1 MTKGLS
7 THLNMEE
14 RAVSAFEWAGWLS
27 TVVLGLGGYII
38 SSLGWRVQGRQARE
52 LACKQD
58 IHSSIDRCHA
68 ALTLFE
74 DAVFS
79 YWTDAHSSIR
89 LDQLLSYHRR
99 CIIALRQLHTLAPF
113 DMPDVTLG
121 ELRKQA
127 TLDAESAERP
137 LPLSS
142 LRLKKFSRA
151 MSKIIESNYLLKTW

>member
-1 MTKGLS
+1 
-7 THLNMEE
+7 MEE
-14 RAVSAFEWAGWLS
+14 RAVSAFEWAGWVS
-27 TVVLGLGGYII
+27 TVILGLGGYII
-38 SSLGWRVQGRQARE
+38 SSLGWRVQGRQARD
-52 LACKQD
+52 LACRQD

-68 ALTLFE
+68 ALTVFE

-79 YWTDAHSSIR
+79 YWTENDSPVR

-99 CIIALRQLHTLAPF
+99 CIIALRQVHKLDPF
-113 DMPDVTLG
+113 VMPDETLG

-137 LPLSS
+137 LPLNS

-151 MSKIIESNYLLKTW
+151 MSKITEANYLLKAW